1 MSIEEKLVEKVISIK
16 YDDLPSE
23 VVLACK
29 KSVVDLI
36 GVAIAGATTP
46 VVKKLFEAVSQWQGK
61 PEASV
66 FFHNTAFPAHEAV
79 FVNAT
84 MSRALDFNQYHFST
98 GTQPPPTMVPIAL
111 ATAELYGEVN
121 GRDFISA
128 VTIGSEVMCRMRM
141 VPDYCSGLSGW
152 VGDVCGIFGGAITA
166 GKLMGFNSE
175 QMLNALGLAYSQ
187 SAGNVQGVRDVGG
200 GATLS
205 LQQGLSARAAMLSA
219 TLGQQGLGTSKRFL
233 DAKAGFYEVYYRG
246 IPHDLNRLLD
256 GFGQRYEV
264 MNLAIKPYPSCG
276 YTLCPIDNVLDIV
289 HKNNLV
295 SQEITKIVLRVG
307 QAAYNNVCHPR
318 ESKSRPETA
327 GDAMFSIPYTIGSAI
342 FSGDVFLEDFSAEAI
357 KDARRLKE
365 VDKVECLLDPDVE
378 AEASKLSLR
387 LSLNVAEVS
396 TRDGKNFS
404 QKMLHAKGS
413 PEKPMTF
420 EDCANKAKR
429 CAQFA
434 GFSADKMD
442 SIVELINR
450 LEQLEDVSVITD
462 FLQFSLD

>member
-1 MSIEEKLVEKVISIK
+1 MNIEEELVDKAISIN

-46 VVKKLFEAVSQWQGK
+46 VAKKLFEAVSQWQGK

-66 FFHNTAFPAHEAV
+66 FFHNTALPAHEAV

-98 GTQPPPTMVPIAL
+98 GTQPPPTMVPVAL
-111 ATAELYGEVN
+111 ATAELYGKVN

-246 IPHDLNRLLD
+246 IPHDLNRLLND
-256 GFGQRYEV
+256 FGQRYEV
-264 MNLAIKPYPSCG
+264 VNLAIKPYPSCG

-295 SQEITKIVLRVG
+295 SQEIDKIVLKVG

-396 TRDGKNFS
+396 TRDGKGFS

-434 GFSADKMD
+434 GFSADKMN
-442 SIVELINR
+442 SIVALVNR

-462 FLQFSLD
+462 LLQFSLD

>member
-1 MSIEEKLVEKVISIK
+1 MSIEEELVDRVISIE
-16 YDDLPSE
+16 YDDLPPE
-23 VVLACK
+23 AVTACK
-29 KSVVDLI
+29 KSIVDLI
-36 GVAIAGATTP
+36 GVAIAGSTTP
-46 VVKKLFEAVSQWQGK
+46 VAKKLFEVVSQWQGK
-61 PEASV
+61 PESRIFLHDIAI
-66 FFHNTAFPAHEAV
+66 PAHDAV

-84 MSRALDFNQYHFST
+84 MGRALDFNQYHFST
-98 GTQPPPTMVPIAL
+98 GTQPPPTMIPVAL
-111 ATAELYGEVN
+111 ATAELCGKVS

-128 VTIGSEVMCRMRM
+128 IAIGSEVMCRMRM

-166 GKLMGFNSE
+166 SKLMRFNSE

-219 TLGQQGLGTSKRFL
+219 ILGKSGLGTAKKFL

-256 GFGQRYEV
+256 GFGQRYEI

-289 HKNNLV
+289 HKNNLAG
-295 SQEITKIVLRVG
+295 QEIDKIVLRVG

-318 ESKSRPETA
+318 ESKSRPKTV

-342 FSGDVFLEDFSAEAI
+342 FSGEVFLEDFSAEAI
-357 KDARRLKE
+357 KDAQRLKE
-365 VDKVECLLDPDVE
+365 VDKVECFLDQDVE

-420 EDCANKAKR
+420 EDCAQKARR

-434 GFSADKMD
+434 GFKAEKMNR
-442 SIVELINR
+442 IVELIGR
-450 LEQLEDVSVITD
+450 LEQLEDVSVVAD
-462 FLQFSLD
+462 LLQ

>member
-1 MSIEEKLVEKVISIK
+1 MSLEEELVDKTISTN

-23 VVLACK
+23 VVMACK

-36 GVAIAGATTP
+36 GVAIAGSTTP
-46 VVKKLFEAVSQWQGK
+46 VAKKLFEVVSQWQGK

-66 FFHNTAFPAHEAV
+66 FLRDTALPAHEAV
-79 FVNAT
+79 FVNAA
-84 MSRALDFNQYHFST
+84 MGRALDFNQYHFST
-98 GTQPPPTMVPIAL
+98 GTQPPPTMVPVAL
-111 ATAELYGEVN
+111 ATAQLVGKVS
-121 GRDFISA
+121 GRNFISA

-187 SAGNVQGVRDVGG
+187 SAGTVQGVRDVGG

-219 TLGQQGLGTSKRFL
+219 TLGKNGLGTSKRFL
-233 DAKAGFYEVYYRG
+233 DSEGGFYEVYYRG
-246 IPHDLNRLLD
+246 IRHDMKRLMD
-256 GFGQRYEV
+256 GFGKRYEV

-289 HKNNLV
+289 KKNNLTGP
-295 SQEITKIVLRVG
+295 EIDKIVLRVG
-307 QAAYNNVCHPR
+307 KAAYNNVCRPR
-318 ESKSRPETA
+318 ETKSRPKTV

-342 FSGDVFLEDFSAEAI
+342 YRSEVFLEDFSAEAI
-357 KDARRLKE
+357 KDTRRLKE
-365 VDKVECLLDPDVE
+365 VDKVECLLDQDIE

-387 LSLNVAEVS
+387 LSLNIAEVS
-396 TRDGKNFS
+396 TGDGRNFS
-404 QKMLHAKGS
+404 QKMLHVKGS

-420 EDCANKAKR
+420 EECAEKARR

-434 GFSADKMD
+434 GFSAEKMD
-442 SIVELINR
+442 MLVEHISR
-450 LEQLEDVSVITD
+450 LEQLEDVQVITQL
-462 FLQFSLD
+462 LQ

>member
-1 MSIEEKLVEKVISIK
+1 MSIEEELVDKAISIN
-16 YDDLPSE
+16 YDDLPAE
-23 VVLACK
+23 VVMACK

-36 GVAIAGATTP
+36 GVAIAGSTTP
-46 VVKKLFEAVSQWQGK
+46 VAKKLFELVSQWQGK
-61 PEASV
+61 PESSI
-66 FFHNTAFPAHEAV
+66 FLHNMAIPAHDAV
-79 FVNAT
+79 FVNAA
-84 MSRALDFNQYHFST
+84 MARALDFNQYHFST
-98 GTQPPPTMVPIAL
+98 GTQPPPTMVPVAL
-111 ATAELYGEVN
+111 ATAELGGKVN
-121 GRDFISA
+121 GRNFISA

-219 TLGQQGLGTSKRFL
+219 TLGKNGLGTSKRFL
-233 DAKAGFYEVYYRG
+233 DSQGGFYEVYYRG
-246 IPHDLNRLLD
+246 IHHDLNRLMD

-264 MNLAIKPYPSCG
+264 MNLAVKPYPSCG

-289 HKNNLV
+289 QKNNLT
-295 SQEITKIVLRVG
+295 SREIEKIVLRVG
-307 QAAYNNVCHPR
+307 QAAYNNVCLPR
-318 ESKSRPETA
+318 ETKCRPETG

-342 FSGDVFLEDFSAEAI
+342 FSGEVFLEDFSAEAI
-357 KDARRLKE
+357 KDVNRLKE
-365 VDKVECLLDPDVE
+365 VDKVECLLDPDIE

-387 LSLNVAEVS
+387 LSLNIAEVS
-396 TRDGKNFS
+396 TRDGNNFS
-404 QKMLHAKGS
+404 QKMHHVKGS

-420 EDCANKAKR
+420 EECAEKAQR

-434 GFSADKMD
+434 GFSAEKMD
-442 SIVELINR
+442 MLVEHINR
-450 LEQLEDVSVITD
+450 LEQLEDVSVI
-462 FLQFSLD
+462 LELLK